1 MKFSAVKD
9 HGHTYKFY
17 LNDGAFEYDS
27 GWTFRLLRWLQDLHQ
42 STWDYEILYA
52 DRYSKDRQL

>member
-1 MKFSAVKD
+1 MMFSAVED

-27 GWTFRLLRWLQDLHQ
+27 GWTFRLLRWLQDLHK

-52 DRYSKDRQL
+52 DRH